1 LLDFSKIGFQFLL
14 IFLFFFFWFGAW
26 GLRLGAWPWALDSSL
41 SLQLARFN
49 VSGFGV
55 RAEF

>member
-1 LLDFSKIGFQFLL
+1 MGFQFLL
-14 IFLFFFFWFGAW
+14 VILNFFFEFWGLGLEAW

-41 SLQLARFN
+41 SLQLARFS

-55 RAEF
+55 RAEL